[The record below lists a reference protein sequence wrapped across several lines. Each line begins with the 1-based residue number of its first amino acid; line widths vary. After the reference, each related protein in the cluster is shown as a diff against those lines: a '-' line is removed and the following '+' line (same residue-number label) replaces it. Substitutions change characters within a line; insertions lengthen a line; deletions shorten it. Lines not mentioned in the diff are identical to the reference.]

1 MDEGHL
7 DPFRNS
13 DYETKTSQVKST
25 GFLLSFLNIA
35 CIYWNEISFLQYHGN
50 IIISSTA
57 VHKLQIC
64 DIVISVE
71 KIQNI
76 HKTINKQDIK

>member
-35 CIYWNEISFLQYHGN
+35 CIHWSDMLFLLDHGATQKSTQYATVRDEF
-50 IIISSTA
+50 S
-57 VHKLQIC
+57 
-64 DIVISVE
+64 
-71 KIQNI
+71 
-76 HKTINKQDIK
+76 TINTQKKSVDTRDNKFTLQ